1 MQQTSVIKNKSVV
14 LFLSVC
20 ALVIPVVLIEL
31 NVLHVTNGIL
41 IYPLDDTYIHMAIA
55 KNLALHNNWGIS
67 SNEFQSAS
75 SSILYTLL
83 LSALFKI
90 FSVNT
95 LIPFIINLIAA
106 IILLFVIQHKLQKEN
121 ISFFFQFI
129 ILLLVIFFT
138 PLPII
143 IISGMEHTLQCLFS
157 FLFLFNFC
165 DWIEKAEKIPAK
177 KVKLP
182 TSLFFYGIAICALR
196 YEGLF
201 IIAVACCT
209 LLYYRKIIPAFTLGF
224 ISVMPLIIFGIF
236 SVLKGSYFL
245 PNSVLLKSSPVEV
258 TGNGFINYISTI
270 LIDKLTLAKAGIT
283 ALATQRLLLILPL
296 IYLMFRQ
303 QIKNIISFKLITIF
317 LVVCTLLQLSFA
329 ATGWFYRY
337 EAYLILCSTV
347 FISILIAKYFK
358 EWRLREN
365 KMLLPIMLFV
375 AIILAF
381 PLILRSTAAYSK
393 ASQACINIYE
403 QQYQMAN
410 FVNA

>member
-1 MQQTSVIKNKSVV
+1 MQQTSIKNKSVV

-20 ALVIPVVLIEL
+20 ALIIPIVLIEL
-31 NVLHVTNGIL
+31 NVLHFTNGIL
-41 IYPLDDTYIHMAIA
+41 IYPLDDTYIHMSIA

-67 SNEFQSAS
+67 ANEFQSAS

-83 LSALFKI
+83 LSGLFKL
-90 FSVNT
+90 FSVNI
-95 LIPFIINLIAA
+95 LIPFIINLIAG
-106 IILLFVIQHKLQKEN
+106 IILLFVIQHRLQKEN
-121 ISFFFQFI
+121 ISFFSQFI

-157 FLFLFNFC
+157 FLFIFTFC
-165 DWIEKAEKIPAK
+165 DWIGNENTLSK

-182 TSLFFYGIAICALR
+182 TSLFFYGIAICSLR

-209 LLYYRKIIPAFTLGF
+209 LLYYKKIIPAFVLGF
-224 ISVMPLIIFGIF
+224 ISVLPLIIFGIF
-236 SVLKGSYFL
+236 SILKGSYFL

-258 TGNGFINYISTI
+258 SGNGFTNYISNI
-270 LIDKLTLAKAGIT
+270 LIDKLTLAKTGIT

-296 IYLMFRQ
+296 VYLMFSQ

-347 FISILIAKYFK
+347 FASILLAKYFR
-358 EWRLREN
+358 EWRLREK

-375 AIILAF
+375 AIILVF

-410 FVNA
+410 FVN